1 MIQVGAVIAEELA
14 LSTSVA
20 PIVGIACAI
29 VGVILAIIGM
39 FVDKPKPEPSTAEK
53 FVTNQGKEF
62 LGSLPTPPE
71 DWEPSSDK
79 K

>member
-71 DWEPSSDK
+71 ERESDQ
-79 K
+79 

>member
-1 MIQVGAVIAEELA
+1 
-14 LSTSVA
+14 
-20 PIVGIACAI
+20 
-29 VGVILAIIGM
+29 M

>member
-1 MIQVGAVIAEELA
+1 MIQVSAAIAEELA

-29 VGVILAIIGM
+29 VGVILAIIGL
-39 FVDKPKPEPSTAEK
+39 FVGKPKPEPTTAEQ

-71 DWEPSSDK
+71 DWEPSSEK
-79 K
+79 